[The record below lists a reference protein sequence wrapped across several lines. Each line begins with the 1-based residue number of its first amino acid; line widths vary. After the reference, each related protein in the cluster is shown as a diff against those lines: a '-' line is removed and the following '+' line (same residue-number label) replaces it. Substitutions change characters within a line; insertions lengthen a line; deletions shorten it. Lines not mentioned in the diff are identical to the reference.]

1 MKCDPH
7 SLTGD
12 DLLDRFLILDTDINK
27 CLLAYSFVKKN
38 RNISLSN
45 LFQLEHTKLSIHN
58 HDVINLLKLS
68 IKNNN
73 LQIAKLIIGKFKF
86 ITHKFK
92 YKALTCILQKLLK
105 AKLKRHDML
114 SFLQQVC
121 SWVKTG
127 TFNVVVIP
135 MHLLFNV
142 LAHRKSNAFMKVL
155 YEFGMIDNL
164 LHIDVCE
171 YDNYKFIHIIISK
184 KMYVV
189 FRHILNNNRFIPQWF
204 ILKCLET
211 DDVIIRRI
219 IGKCYKPRMYTIR
232 FAKQIARCFKDD
244 FPFKH
249 INQRK
254 LYNATTKKF
263 EAHHI

>member
-1 MKCDPH
+1 MKCDPD

-12 DLLDRFLILDTDINK
+12 DLLDRFLILNTDINK

-38 RNISLSN
+38 RIISLSN

-58 HDVINLLKLS
+58 HDVINLLKLC

-73 LQIAKLIIGKFKF
+73 LQIAKLILGKFTF
-86 ITHKFK
+86 VTNKFK
-92 YKALTCILQKLLK
+92 YNALTCIIQKLLK
-105 AKLKRHDML
+105 ANLKRQDMR
-114 SFLQQVC
+114 SFLHQVC
-121 SWVKTG
+121 SWAKTE
-127 TFNVVVIP
+127 TYNMVVIP

-142 LAHRKSNAFMKVL
+142 IAHRKCRAFVKVL
-155 YEFGMIDNL
+155 YKFGMIDNL

-171 YDNYKFIHIIISK
+171 YNNYRFMHIIMSK

-189 FRHILNNNRFIPQWF
+189 FRDILNNNRFIPQWF

-211 DDVIIRRI
+211 DDVMIRRI
-219 IGKCYKPRMYTIR
+219 IGECYKPRTYTIR
-232 FAKQIARCFKDD
+232 FVKQIVRCFKDD

-254 LYNATTKKF
+254 LYNVTKKF
-263 EAHHI
+263 ETHHL